1 MFNKR
6 VNKDDKDKHSF
17 KKRLKLIIII
27 SALSSLVIVLAGF
40 IFLYIKL
47 SDKNRN
53 TYKERELEVAEI
65 INKNY
70 IDGLKDIS
78 TSGQFSFSLPEE
90 DVNELLSIASK
101 SLNDK
106 HIESIYYKV
115 AENKHHY
122 FYFDLKKVPFKTRV
136 VVDTVSSVDLENN
149 CFYLA
154 IQKCDIGQLSAFHYL
169 TKKGYISN
177 EFVSKVATHAN
188 LPISYDKKTNS
199 IKYEPL
205 KYIDLFRK
213 GDIADLVFDSV
224 KKERSAITLVE
235 NDLSFNINFTKFRNA
250 DYVEVNSSTPVV
262 DVYNK
267 VKSSLEALDSSS
279 LTKNVP
285 YVVDSL
291 SELEL
296 TRIINNSFIEVKDED
311 VTSSLTLNKAKYKVS
326 GVNISFISD
335 KLIRLSLNV
344 NINEYI
350 ININVDAEIYSL
362 EGDFET
368 YFYFKEEISVG
379 ICKYIGS
386 TDQYVSK
393 VISILNV
400 IFMNVSLNQ
409 TKSFTSN
416 PSADQFGIYLNNI
429 SSELSDISL
438 QACPKQIRINP
449 VSHVL
454 EFVITIMI

>member
-1 MFNKR
+1 MIKKR

-47 SDKNRN
+47 SDKSRS

-70 IDGLKDIS
+70 IDGLKDVS

-115 AENKHHY
+115 GENKHHY

-136 VVDTVSSVDLENN
+136 VVDTVSSVDKENN

-154 IQKCDIGQLSAFHYL
+154 IQKCDIGQVSAFNYL
-169 TKKGYISN
+169 SKKGYISN

-213 GDIADLVFDSV
+213 GDIADLVFDAV

-262 DVYNK
+262 DVYNR

-296 TRIINNSFIEVKDED
+296 TRIINNSLIEVKDED

-335 KLIRLSLNV
+335 ELIRLSLNV
-344 NINEYI
+344 SVNEYI

-362 EGDFET
+362 DDDFET

-379 ICKYIGS
+379 TCKYIGS
-386 TDQYVSK
+386 LDKYVSK

-400 IFMNVSLNQ
+400 IFMNVSLSQ

-438 QACPKQIRINP
+438 QACPKEIRINP

>member
-1 MFNKR
+1 M
-6 VNKDDKDKHSF
+6 
-17 KKRLKLIIII
+17 
-27 SALSSLVIVLAGF
+27 
-40 IFLYIKL
+40 
-47 SDKNRN
+47 
-53 TYKERELEVAEI
+53 
-65 INKNY
+65 
-70 IDGLKDIS
+70 
-78 TSGQFSFSLPEE
+78 
-90 DVNELLSIASK
+90 
-101 SLNDK
+101 
-106 HIESIYYKV
+106 
-115 AENKHHY
+115 
-122 FYFDLKKVPFKTRV
+122 
-136 VVDTVSSVDLENN
+136 
-149 CFYLA
+149 
-154 IQKCDIGQLSAFHYL
+154 
-169 TKKGYISN
+169 
-177 EFVSKVATHAN
+177 ATHAN
-188 LPISYDKKTNS
+188 LPISYDKKSNS

-213 GDIADLVFDSV
+213 GDIADLVFDAV

-235 NDLSFNINFTKFRNA
+235 NDLSFNINFTKFRNT

-296 TRIINNSFIEVKDED
+296 TRIINNSLIEVKDED

-326 GVNISFISD
+326 SLNISFISD
-335 KLIRLSLNV
+335 EQIRLSLNV
-344 NINEYI
+344 SVNEYI

-362 EGDFET
+362 EDDFET

-379 ICKYIGS
+379 TCKYIGS
-386 TDQYVSK
+386 LDKYVSK
-393 VISILNV
+393 VISILNDT
-400 IFMNVSLNQ
+400 FMNVSLSQ

-438 QACPKQIRINP
+438 QACPKEIRINP